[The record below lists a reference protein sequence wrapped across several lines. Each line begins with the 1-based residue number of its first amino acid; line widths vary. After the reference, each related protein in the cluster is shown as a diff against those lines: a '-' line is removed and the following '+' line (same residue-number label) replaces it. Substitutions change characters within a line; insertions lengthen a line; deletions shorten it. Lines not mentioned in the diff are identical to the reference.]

1 MRWYKKDGRCWAGN
15 GGRGKGRSWSCA
27 VCVHEQG
34 QGWVSSLPALLLAAS
49 FCIKPLTC
57 CSSAGWAWARG
68 KRAAR
73 VRKETAETRPRHQHT
88 NTHDGTCTH
97 AYTHIMVCCCY
108 DKSANTHHQP
118 KKQTTESQQRQQTAT
133 TASAARGY
141 CVGSPLWWPLVVNVK
156 CILPI
161 PDPQTSRCV
170 RAVSVL
176 EATSIMSPPPRD
188 HLLAHLHLR
197 APCQCTCCPPTTW
210 GPELDSR
217 RAENSA
223 TQHGTSLTPTPD
235 PRRHHLS
242 DSTSIHTYAHSP
254 ARAHIHNIR
263 RRRLMLS
270 SQGRSRQVTAGP
282 TV

>member
-73 VRKETAETRPRHQHT
+73 VRGRRWRRPALDT

-97 AYTHIMVCCCY
+97 AYTHIIVCCCY
-108 DKSANTHHQP
+108 DKSVNTHHHQP
-118 KKQTTESQQRQQTAT
+118 KKQTSESQQRQQTAT
-133 TASAARGY
+133 TASAARGS
-141 CVGSPLWWPLVVNVK
+141 CPATWGSTLGCPLWWPLVVNVK

-161 PDPQTSRCV
+161 PDPQPAIVCV
-170 RAVSVL
+170 RCLFLRQHQSC
-176 EATSIMSPPPRD
+176 
-188 HLLAHLHLR
+188 HLH
-197 APCQCTCCPPTTW
+197 P
-210 GPELDSR
+210 
-217 RAENSA
+217 A
-223 TQHGTSLTPTPD
+223 TIYSPISICVPHVNVHVVHLQPGGLSWTRDGQRTAQHSM
-235 PRRHHLS
+235 
-242 DSTSIHTYAHSP
+242 AQ
-254 ARAHIHNIR
+254 A
-263 RRRLMLS
+263 
-270 SQGRSRQVTAGP
+270 
-282 TV
+282 